1 LFASYGEIMKTEIK
15 KLENAK
21 REINIEVSGDIV
33 KNKFEEVF
41 KKIGQEAKVKGF
53 RPGHVPRDILE
64 KEFSGH
70 AHDQVLK
77 ELIPEVYNKALEQE
91 KIDVVELPEI
101 SEVKLDRTTLSFKA
115 IVEVAPEIKLK
126 DYKGIKVN
134 FKNIEVT
141 PDDVKRYIDSIKE
154 SRKLSVID
162 DSFARSLSYPSLSE
176 LEKALEKQIF
186 IQKEN
191 EQRQKIEQEI
201 ISAITKDADFKI
213 PQSLVNRRKDE
224 MLRQA
229 RIDLAMKGIPQDKLD
244 EYLKSTSAKVEEEAR
259 EQVKIY
265 LILAEIAKKENIP
278 SDDQAPQKVMEFLL
292 RNANWTSA

>member
-1 LFASYGEIMKTEIK
+1 MFASYGEIMKTEIK